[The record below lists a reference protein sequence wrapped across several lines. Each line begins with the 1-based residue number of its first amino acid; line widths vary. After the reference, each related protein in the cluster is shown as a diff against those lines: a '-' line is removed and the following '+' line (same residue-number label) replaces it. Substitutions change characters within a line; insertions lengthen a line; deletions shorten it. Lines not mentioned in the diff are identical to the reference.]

1 MAHEDTVIGLMEK
14 LEIADDLTV
23 GEIMAGWGHWK
34 PGQSARVQ
42 AAKALKNLTDLGKM
56 EKGDAYRLPGIKS
69 TWTPHNRSLSKA
81 ISEILTNYPHSIVFR
96 EHSISEVGLRP
107 DALIMVDDGDEVAVI
122 VLEIMHEETEAYF
135 TQKMNT
141 WRQWDKS
148 NEYLSNLFGYEI
160 ENFSLISLKEGESL
174 LEKLPKKG

>member
-1 MAHEDTVIGLMEK
+1 
-14 LEIADDLTV
+14 
-23 GEIMAGWGHWK
+23 MAGWGHWK

-141 WRQWDKS
+141 WRHFVL
-148 NEYLSNLFGYEI
+148 LSALICGYG
-160 ENFSLISLKEGESL
+160 FSLSRILFSIIITFLSVAL
-174 LEKLPKKG
+174 IDLRW